1 MATKFETG
9 KYLPLTE
16 ATYCIMLA
24 LIEPR
29 HGYAVMQKV
38 AEISRGQVKVGPGTL
53 YGVFTTLESEKLIV
67 KVKEEDRRK
76 SYTLTDKGRAVL
88 AEQIKRLEL
97 MNQCGLASLK
107 QLKKAGYNPGGG
119 G

>member
-1 MATKFETG
+1 MAGKDNTE

-16 ATYCIMLA
+16 ATYYIMLA

-38 AEISRGQVKVGPGTL
+38 AEISRGQVRVGPGTL
-53 YGVFTTLESEKLIV
+53 YGVFTTLEKDNLII

-76 SYTLTDKGRAVL
+76 SYALTDRGRAVL
-88 AEQIKRLEL
+88 AEQIRRLE
-97 MNQCGLASLK
+97 MMSKNGLAALK
-107 QLKKAGYNPGGG
+107 QLKQAGYNPGGG